1 MQRVLN
7 LLDKALR
14 NLTNV
19 KMAKSNPT
27 EIPQPGMKKDI
38 SPWEKGS
45 GGTFSDIDW
54 SMVRS
59 KGSLIDKK

>member
-27 EIPQPGMKKDI
+27 EISQPGMKKDL